1 VISARIRKAY
11 AQRPDSG
18 AFSLDLEF
26 EAAAGITVLF
36 GPSGAGKTQTLDS
49 IAGFV
54 QPDQGR
60 ILLDGEILFDGA
72 TGVHLPPQARH
83 CGYVFQ
89 NYALFPHMTLRRN
102 LEFAVEKKPRL
113 ERHRR
118 VNEMLERFRLTDAAG
133 RRPHEVSGGQR
144 QRCSIARALVG
155 SPKLLLLDEP
165 AQGLDAV
172 LRAELHA
179 ILRQVRADFDTP
191 VLLVTHDLDACFE
204 LGEEMLVIESGR
216 VVQSG
221 PPPKILEQPAAV
233 DVARLLGVFNLL
245 AGEIK
250 LLDPSRNQSRLN
262 LSGFEIEGPYF
273 PGRLKGDRVTVCV
286 RPEQLTVAARG
297 ARPGPNQIPVEL
309 IRAVEMP
316 QWVRLEFTNSAGERL
331 AVRLTRAEYE
341 RQRENASWVV
351 EFPRDVVRVVTGD
364 KRARNAGP
372 GTSAAHG

>member
-1 VISARIRKAY
+1 MISARIRKTY
-11 AQRPDSG
+11 AARPDSA

-26 EAAAGITVLF
+26 EAAAGVTVLF
-36 GPSGAGKTQTLDS
+36 GPSGAGKTLTLDS

-54 QPDQGR
+54 RPDQGR

-72 TGVHLPPQARH
+72 AGVHLPPQARN

-102 LEFAVEKKPRL
+102 LEFAVEKLPRL

-144 QRCSIARALVG
+144 QRCSIARALIG
-155 SPKLLLLDEP
+155 APKLLLLDEP

-172 LRAELHA
+172 LRAELYQV
-179 ILRQVRADFDTP
+179 LRQVRADFETP
-191 VLLVTHDLDACFE
+191 VILVTHDLDECFE
-204 LGEEMLVIESGR
+204 LGEEMLVLHSGR

-221 PPPKILEQPAAV
+221 PPRKILEQPANLE
-233 DVARLLGVFNLL
+233 VARLLGAFNLL

-250 LLDPSRNQSRLN
+250 LLDPGRN
-262 LSGFEIEGPYF
+262 LSRVVVSGSEIEGPYF

-286 RPEQLTVAARG
+286 RPEQLAVAPRAP
-297 ARPGPNQIPVEL
+297 RPSPNQIPVDL
-309 IRAVEMP
+309 VRTVEKP
-316 QWVRLEFTNSAGERL
+316 QWVRLEFVNSAGEPL
-331 AVRLTRAEYE
+331 AVDLTSADYE
-341 RQRENASWVV
+341 RHRENSSWVV
-351 EFPRDVVRVVTGD
+351 EFPRDSL
-364 KRARNAGP
+364 RAV
-372 GTSAAHG
+372 